1 MFWKFKVVEYNK
13 ILEWFF
19 YVLYMR
25 LMKMVIVSEVGQ
37 ELGLF
42 YYKFGMYMFSMSV
55 CKCGGMDE

>member
-1 MFWKFKVVEYNK
+1 
-13 ILEWFF
+13 
-19 YVLYMR
+19 
-25 LMKMVIVSEVGQ
+25 MVIVSEVGQ